1 MNKFLLTILIALL
14 ASCQQSNTS
23 DEYGHPHEQASATLA
38 YTLYS
43 DKTELFVEFK
53 PLVVGE
59 SSTFAAHFTKLGER
73 FTALEEGTIT
83 LSLIVRDKG
92 IRQISERPSSPGIF
106 RLALKPTTAGTG
118 SLIFHIKTRDYTDKI
133 TIDSVMVFPD
143 EKAAQ
148 AAPVEEG
155 PAGGITFL
163 KEQAWKIE
171 FANEEVQP
179 QQFHQ
184 VIKVSGQLNAQP
196 SDEQVVAAKSDG
208 VVRWNDVVVPGASVK
223 RGQRLFILASGNV
236 AQGNI
241 ESRYREAKANFEKA
255 EADFKRVQPLL
266 ADKIISQKDYL
277 EIKNRYD
284 QARIQF
290 ETLNRNYVEGG
301 QAVQSPMT
309 GFVKQISVRSG
320 EYVEAGQAL
329 VVITKDL
336 SLQLQAEVP
345 VRYAPHLPF
354 ISGANFRTLQDN
366 TLYNTKE
373 LNGKMLSYGKA
384 LNENASLLPIYFS
397 LTNNGS
403 LIPGQAVEVYLKS
416 RPIENALVLPL
427 SALIEEQGNFFVY
440 VQAGGET
447 FDKREVKI
455 GAQDGRSA
463 QIISGLDPG
472 ERVVTKGAYLVKL
485 ATQSGSVP
493 AHGHEH

>member
-1 MNKFLLTILIALL
+1 MLIALL

-23 DEYGHPHEQASATLA
+23 EEHGHPHEAESPTLS
-38 YTLYS
+38 YTIYS

-53 PLVVGE
+53 PLVVGQL
-59 SSTFAAHFTKLGER
+59 SSFAAHFTKLGEA

-83 LSLIVRDKG
+83 LSLIVHDKG
-92 IRQISERPSSPGIF
+92 IRQTSERPSSPGIF
-106 RLALKPTTAGTG
+106 RLALKPTTVGTG
-118 SLIFHIKTRDYTDKI
+118 SLIFNINTEGYTDKI
-133 TIDSVMVFPD
+133 IIDSVTVFPN

-148 AAPVEEG
+148 EALVEED

-171 FANEEVQP
+171 FANQEVQP
-179 QQFHQ
+179 QAFHE
-184 VIKVSGQLNAQP
+184 VITVSGQLNARP
-196 SDEQVVAAKSDG
+196 SDEQVVTAKSNG
-208 VVRWNDVVVPGASVK
+208 VVRWNDIVVPGSSVK
-223 RGQRLFILASGNV
+223 EGQRLFVLASGNV

-241 ESRYREAKANFEKA
+241 ESQHREAKVNLEKA
-255 EADFKRVQPLL
+255 EADLKRVQPLL
-266 ADKIISQKDYL
+266 ADRIISRKDYL

-284 QARIQF
+284 QARIHF
-290 ETLNRNYVEGG
+290 ETLNRNYTEGG
-301 QAVQSPMT
+301 QAVQSPIT

-320 EYVEAGQAL
+320 EYVQAGQAL
-329 VVITKDL
+329 AVITKDL
-336 SLQLQAEVP
+336 SLQLRAEVP
-345 VRYAPHLPF
+345 VRYATQLPF
-354 ISGANFRTLQDN
+354 ISEANFRTLHDN

-384 LNENASLLPIYFS
+384 LAENASLLPAYFS

-416 RPIENALVLPL
+416 KPIENAFVLPI

-440 VQAGGET
+440 VQIAGES
-447 FDKREVKI
+447 FDKREVKL
-455 GAQDGRSA
+455 GAQDGTSV
-463 QIISGLDPG
+463 QIVSGLNAG